1 MITSGADTD
10 GDRLRAS
17 RSEEMFDSVPPLVM
31 NPTASGF
38 PSSEASILTACFSI
52 SYGPGCSS
60 RAHSTKKVPS
70 VISYTFRV
78 IGCGG
83 PT

>member
-1 MITSGADTD
+1 MMTSGADIE
-10 GDRLRAS
+10 GERLRAS

-38 PSSEASILTACFSI
+38 PSSEAIMRTACFSI

-60 RAHSTKKVPS
+60 RAHSTKNVPS
-70 VISYTFRV
+70 VSSDTFRV
-78 IGCGG
+78 IG
-83 PT
+83 